1 MVMVIE
7 ADGRYIA
14 DPEFTTKIT
23 KAMKLLESKAS
34 AANTSLTNSVGR
46 VRAAERSGTNIF
58 AKPLTIDIA
67 KATFDASLTW
77 LASVL
82 AHESVHA
89 GQFLAKK
96 PYSGKEA
103 EQAANACQ
111 LSVLRQ
117 IKAPDYEITYMMSQ
131 DGGHFDLNG
140 DGKYDWKD
148 YALRKY

>member
-1 MVMVIE
+1 MVIE
-7 ADGRYIA
+7 ADSRYIS
-14 DPEFTTKIT
+14 DPDFTTKIT

-34 AANTSLTNSVGR
+34 SAYTSFTSSVGR
-46 VRAAERSGTNIF
+46 VRAAEHSGTDVY
-58 AKPLTIDIA
+58 AKPITIDIA

-89 GQFLAKK
+89 GQYLAKK
-96 PYSGKEA
+96 TYTGKEA

-117 IKAPDYEITYMMSQ
+117 LKAPDHEITYMMSQ